1 MFLEKQMMFWLFTDE
16 FAWFGLQPKS
26 QPQGYRCCR
35 SGTGIFYNLSDAV
48 RQRFAAWYLNRKTQR
63 ERSATTVSAGVME
76 KLSCI
81 FPQSACRGGGEELPV
96 CVFLW
101 CVQHRKSRLLIH
113 PLIISKLTV
122 PIDKSLFL
130 YFHLLSQLAFGAS
143 QQALDIGP
151 VAVDG
156 KSGVKNDQHK

>member
-1 MFLEKQMMFWLFTDE
+1 MERE
-16 FAWFGLQPKS
+16 F
-26 QPQGYRCCR
+26 CH
-35 SGTGIFYNLSDAV
+35 NLSDAI
-48 RQRFAAWYLNRKTQR
+48 RQRFAASYLNRKTQR

-130 YFHLLSQLAFGAS
+130 YFHLLSQLAFGTG